1 VPGGKRSER
10 VSRRDLEVLEF
21 VARYGIVTR
30 GAMAMWAGTRR
41 AATLGRERRLRLAGY
56 LLARPTYES
65 DGPLLVCTRRGLAVT
80 GRAHLGSPRFSDTR
94 ARHTAAVGR
103 IGAELERAGE
113 RVLSEREIVWR
124 ERLEGDRVFS
134 AGLENGRYHR
144 ADLIRMGDVVEAIE
158 VELTPKAPRRL
169 DEILE
174 AWRGAIIWEK
184 VGRVVYRCS
193 PEALRYLTRAVDR
206 VEAREFVR
214 LNPL

>member
-1 VPGGKRSER
+1 
-10 VSRRDLEVLEF
+10 
-21 VARYGIVTR
+21 
-30 GAMAMWAGTRR
+30 MWAGTRR

-56 LLARPTYES
+56 LKTRGTYEG
-65 DGPLLVCTRRGLAVT
+65 DGPLLLCTRRGLAVS
-80 GRAHLGSPRFSDTR
+80 GFGDLGLPRFSEAR

-103 IGAELERAGE
+103 IGAELEWSGE

-158 VELTPKAPRRL
+158 IELTPKAPRRL

-184 VGRVVYRCS
+184 VGRVVYRCA
-193 PEALRYLTRAVDR
+193 PEALRYLMRAVDR
-206 VEAREFVR
+206 VEAGEFIR
-214 LNPL
+214 LTCLTPAYPPRCS